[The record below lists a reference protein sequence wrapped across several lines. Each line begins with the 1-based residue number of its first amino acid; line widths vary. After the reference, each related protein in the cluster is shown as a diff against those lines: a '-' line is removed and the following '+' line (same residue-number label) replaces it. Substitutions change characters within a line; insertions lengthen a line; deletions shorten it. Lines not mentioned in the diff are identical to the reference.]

1 MCLTQTLTKISLFLV
16 VSVILISCNAVKR
29 VADDKFLLTEN
40 TILVDGEEVKDAGV
54 NSQLFQKPNP
64 TAPLIGSPVGLH
76 IYNLADPHPDS
87 TFRKWLHRKPNR
99 EKRLVSFISKKQVD
113 ELGNSYV
120 GFNKWLQKSGNA
132 PVVIDEERT
141 EKSVNRLKRY
151 YASFGWFNT
160 KADYDIVINEKK
172 AKRASIVYNVERFT
186 PYTVD
191 SIKTRIS
198 SPVVDSLFKL
208 SKRNSFIIEGRQYA
222 ANDFNNERDRLTIQ
236 FRNSGLYY
244 FDQDYVGFEADTVNT
259 GNRANITYIIPDRK
273 ISGEN
278 TTITHSGDTIVTEPF
293 KIYKIREVRVVTD
306 YSFANRNEK
315 FKDSASFKGYKLY
328 SYGDLDFKPKAITDA
343 ISITPDKIFKDIDR
357 TLTYNQISDL
367 RIFKYPNISYQE
379 DPRDSTNTD
388 LIATVLL
395 TPKKKYTFGVY
406 FDTYTST
413 IQQLGIGFSSTFLI
427 RNVFKGAETL
437 EISGRG
443 SVGSSKD
450 AADNER
456 FFNIADFGGDVKL
469 RFPRILFPINTNRYI
484 PKYMS
489 PATSISL
496 GINAQNNI
504 GLDRQNFN
512 AIFSYQWKPS
522 KIRTNNIDLMNVQ
535 YVRNL
540 NTENYFN
547 VYTSSYAQLND
558 IAQQIEIANPG
569 TIDPSLYFLDVN
581 NNLQLGI
588 PDGAEGFINSIAT
601 GLVPDAP
608 KGSDNFNNVS
618 NIDERKTRLTEN
630 NLIFAS
636 NFTWIRDTRENIF
649 DNNFSRLRWKLES
662 AGNLLSGIAN
672 IAGLQKNNDGNYET
686 VGVVFS
692 QYVKAEIDYIKHWEL
707 NDKNIFAIRAFGG
720 IALPYGNS
728 QSIPFTRS
736 YFAGGANDNRGWRAY
751 DLGPG
756 SSGSVQDFNE
766 ANFKIAL
773 NAEYRYTILGAFKG
787 AFFIDA
793 GNIWNLADNIDD
805 EASSFTSLSDLNEIA
820 IASGLGFRYDFGF
833 FVFRLDVGFKTYNPA
848 LAEGARWFKEYNL
861 SKAVYNIGI
870 NYPF

>member
-1 MCLTQTLTKISLFLV
+1 MRLTQTLTKISLFLV
-16 VSVILISCNAVKR
+16 LTVILNSCNAVKH
-29 VADDKFLLTEN
+29 VADDKFLLTQN
-40 TILVDGEEVKDAGV
+40 TVIVDGEEVKDAGV
-54 NSQLFQKPNP
+54 VSQLYQKPNP
-64 TAPLIGSPVGLH
+64 KIPLIGSPLGLH

-87 TFRKWLHRKPNR
+87 TFTKWLHRKPKR
-99 EKRLVSFISKKQVD
+99 EERLVRFISKKQVD

-120 GFNKWLQKSGNA
+120 GFNKWLQKSGDA

-141 EKSVNRLKRY
+141 QKSINRLKRY

-160 KADYDIVINEKK
+160 EADYTIEPNETKP
-172 AKRASIVYNVERFT
+172 KRASITYNVERYK
-186 PYTVD
+186 PYFVD
-191 SIKTRIS
+191 SIRERIG
-198 SPVVDSLFKL
+198 SPVVDSLFQLTK
-208 SKRNSFIIEGRQYA
+208 SRSFIKEGKQYS

-236 FRNSGLYY
+236 FRNSGLYH
-244 FDQDYVGFEADTVNT
+244 FDQDYVAFEADTVNT
-259 GNRANITYIIPDRK
+259 GHRANITYIIPERTVEVGD
-273 ISGEN
+273 
-278 TTITHSGDTIVTEPF
+278 TTITDAF
-293 KIYKIREVRVVTD
+293 KVHKISEVRVVTD

-328 SYGDLDFKPKAITDA
+328 SHDELEFRPKAITDA
-343 ISITPDKIFKDIDR
+343 ISITPGMIYKDIDR

-379 DPRDSTNTD
+379 DPRDSTRTD

-395 TPKKKYTFGVY
+395 SPKKKYTLGVY

-413 IQQLGIGFSSTFLI
+413 IQQLGIGFSTTFLT
-427 RNVFKGAETL
+427 RNVFRGAETL

-450 AADNER
+450 ASDNER
-456 FFNIADFGGDVKL
+456 FFNISDFGGDVKL
-469 RFPRILFPINTNRYI
+469 RIPRILFPLNTDKLI

-512 AIFSYQWKPS
+512 AIYSYEWKPS
-522 KIRTNNIDLMNVQ
+522 KIRTNNIDLFNVQ

-547 VYTSSYAQLND
+547 VYKSSYEQLNS
-558 IAQQIEIANPG
+558 IAQQIETANPG
-569 TIDPSLYFLDVN
+569 TIDPAYYTYDDDNDLILE
-581 NNLQLGI
+581 I
-588 PDGAEGFINSIAT
+588 PDGADAFIDEIGT

-608 KGSDNFNNVS
+608 KGSDNFLNVS
-618 NIDERKTRLTEN
+618 NIEERKTRLTEE
-630 NLIFAS
+630 NLIFAT
-636 NFTWIRDTRENIF
+636 NYTWTRDTRENIF
-649 DNNFSRLRWKLES
+649 DNNFSRLRWKIES

-672 IAGLQKNNDGNYET
+672 VAGLEKNSAGNYET

-692 QYVKAEIDYIKHWEL
+692 QYLKGEIDYIKHWEL
-707 NDKNIFAIRAFGG
+707 NDNNVFAIRAFTGVA
-720 IALPYGNS
+720 IPYGNS
-728 QSIPFTRS
+728 NSIPFTRS

-756 SSGSVQDFNE
+756 SSGSLQDFNE

-787 AFFIDA
+787 ALFVDA
-793 GNIWNLADNIDD
+793 GNIWNLADNIED
-805 EASSFTSLSDLNEIA
+805 EASSFDGVSDLKEIA

-848 LAEGARWFKEYNL
+848 LPEGARWFKEYNL
-861 SKAVYNIGI
+861 RNAVYNIGI